1 MVYHPSR
8 TYLPKEAW
16 AGAVNRS
23 FPSPHHQTTPPFTSY
38 LWPMAPPCP
47 ILAGYRLVAPGSCA
61 CFPFNFVQ
69 ESACCSCICRDL
81 ETLRLHFL
89 AFHAGFLL
97 VLCSNQKLGLVW
109 WWALY
114 FFGPP
119 LVFSLL
125 PAALACN
132 SCRNDPIL
140 LGPFLGWLFYS
151 FSQWP
156 IIGTI
161 LFLFT
166 HGLLCP
172 FVFSFWASAARLLI
186 LLGFLGL
193 FANSTLPWALLLTS
207 LGFPGPITLSLSLS
221 FMSLP

>member
-1 MVYHPSR
+1 MMM
-8 TYLPKEAW
+8 
-16 AGAVNRS
+16 G
-23 FPSPHHQTTPPFTSY
+23 FIF
-38 LWPMAPPCP
+38 LWP
-47 ILAGYRLVAPGSCA
+47 
-61 CFPFNFVQ
+61 
-69 ESACCSCICRDL
+69 
-81 ETLRLHFL
+81 T
-89 AFHAGFLL
+89 
-97 VLCSNQKLGLVW
+97 
-109 WWALY
+109 
-114 FFGPP
+114 FG
-119 LVFSLL
+119 FSLL

-140 LGPFLGWLFYS
+140 LGPFLGRLFYS

-156 IIGTI
+156 IIGTV

-172 FVFSFWASAARLLI
+172 FIFSFWASAARLLI

-207 LGFPGPITLSLSLS
+207 LGFPGPITLSLSLG